1 MHEEKKYIKGEK
13 NYQGWEKIPRVR
25 KTTSDE
31 KNYARWKISRM
42 RKTTQDETLRREKGN
57 SCCSF
62 PSQGSFSLCRPAS
75 GITLPT
81 VPTPE
86 HILNHGIRK
95 CTKNMINNAI
105 LSKGSSVWLSKTI
118 EPMKIK
124 ICEELQNHYWPF
136 YTIADASPIWAIKF
150 EADILGPLAKS
161 LIDNTSLFPS
171 EFPGTTPSRNRSFVF
186 AGAGAIIR
194 WAGRPSIACLYLR
207 TIYRL
212 NIGLPA
218 SNKRREWR
226 HVE

>member
-1 MHEEKKYIKGEK
+1 MDEKK
-13 NYQGWEKIPRVR
+13 YQGWEKLLVMR
-25 KTTSDE
+25 KTTQDE
-31 KNYARWKISRM
+31 KQSRM

-118 EPMKIK
+118 EPKKIQ
-124 ICEELQNHYWPF
+124 ICLELQDRYWPF
-136 YTIADASPIWAIKF
+136 YTLADASPIWAIKF
-150 EADILGPLAKS
+150 EAAILVPLAKS
-161 LIDNTSLFPS
+161 LIDNTSLFPLRIPRHDS
-171 EFPGTTPSRNRSFVF
+171 IKESVLC
-186 AGAGAIIR
+186 IR
-194 WAGRPSIACLYLR
+194 RRGCHYKVGRAP
-207 TIYRL
+207 
-212 NIGLPA
+212 
-218 SNKRREWR
+218 
-226 HVE
+226 